1 MHARSPQR
9 RLGIPFAFLLGLSFS
24 LPVLIAEEVGG
35 GDGADPKENER
46 WVSLYDGRDIAP
58 GDPVPG
64 WRNPYEWGEV
74 WAEEGEIRLR
84 ANRKFFLVTEKE
96 YGDFIFEA
104 EVKMPEGTANS
115 GFMFRAH
122 VKKNN
127 VFGYQAEVDPSDRK
141 WAGGLYDEGRRGWLV
156 PLSGQPEKQA
166 AFDRDAW
173 NRYRIECRG
182 DHIRIFVNDV
192 LTTDTHDPVDQVGF
206 IGLQHHGEAGQ
217 VYRFRNIRIQ
227 DLGRHEWKP
236 LFDGRSF
243 EGWHTQPGGR
253 WSIRDG
259 KILGRNEASDPRH
272 GLLVSDGEHSD
283 FTVRFKVRPVKGNSG
298 FYFRAEEIDGNLSI
312 HGFQAEV
319 DATKDVGG
327 LYETGGRG
335 WVVQPKPEDVAK
347 WFRADEWN
355 DMSVSAHGK
364 RVIVHVNGKKSAEV
378 VDDPGRLSGRF
389 ALQLHGSEDV
399 EVWWRDI
406 EILVPAKAAEAAS
419 RAE

>member
-1 MHARSPQR
+1 
-9 RLGIPFAFLLGLSFS
+9 
-24 LPVLIAEEVGG
+24 
-35 GDGADPKENER
+35 
-46 WVSLYDGRDIAP
+46 
-58 GDPVPG
+58 
-64 WRNPYEWGEV
+64 
-74 WAEEGEIRLR
+74 
-84 ANRKFFLVTEKE
+84 
-96 YGDFIFEA
+96 
-104 EVKMPEGTANS
+104 
-115 GFMFRAH
+115 
-122 VKKNN
+122 
-127 VFGYQAEVDPSDRK
+127 
-141 WAGGLYDEGRRGWLV
+141 
-156 PLSGQPEKQA
+156 
-166 AFDRDAW
+166 
-173 NRYRIECRG
+173 
-182 DHIRIFVNDV
+182 
-192 LTTDTHDPVDQVGF
+192 
-206 IGLQHHGEAGQ
+206 
-217 VYRFRNIRIQ
+217 
-227 DLGRHEWKP
+227 
-236 LFDGRSF
+236 
-243 EGWHTQPGGR
+243 
-253 WSIRDG
+253 
-259 KILGRNEASDPRH
+259 
-272 GLLVSDGEHSD
+272 
-283 FTVRFKVRPVKGNSG
+283 